1 LFSKKLF
8 KGILLTA
15 TLALSSLGSAQA
27 SFADPDSTISSL
39 STGDGQPCLST
50 FAQEAENKAID
61 NNKVVYPM
69 AKGTFTH
76 TSNYG
81 PRISPITGEP
91 GEFHTGSDFAE
102 PDKSPIYA
110 IADGEVVD
118 AGPTWYLGQWV
129 VIKHVFD
136 GKVYTSVYG
145 HLTAGSQIVKKGDT
159 VKAGQQIALE
169 GSTGL
174 STGPHLHLEIWDGEI
189 FKGKTIDPDPW
200 LQEHNVGYLDD
211 SPQYKSL
218 TCGKGT
224 LQLTDDPTWGNYKN
238 GEIPNDKLCSLDF
251 ATDMKLECES
261 ADKLDAL
268 NKTFHANFG
277 TDIPVVK
284 SYLNLED
291 QKTKDDSLPGKSF
304 FGWARSI
311 EINFTTASN
320 DYIPLVSEPNY
331 FTDAKYLWL
340 AKNGREFGWGNPT
353 SNQQNG
359 TDPNAR
365 LWIYNPNIN
374 AASDIPSLIN
384 FAVVNSIAYPWY
396 NSKNTTC
403 LTDLW
408 SKESSWNMATSN
420 PNGSG
425 IPVLSDDAIKSLG
438 VDKVKYS
445 KDAQLQVQAGLMYVN
460 KNYPTPCVALDAFN
474 TNGKY

>member
-1 LFSKKLF
+1 M
-8 KGILLTA
+8 LLTA
-15 TLALSSLGSAQA
+15 TLASASLASAPA
-27 SFADPDSTISSL
+27 SFADSDSLISAL
-39 STGDGQPCLST
+39 SSDNGQACFST
-50 FAQEAENKAID
+50 ATQEAENKAID
-61 NNKVVYPM
+61 SQKVVYPM

-81 PRISPITGEP
+81 PRISPITGAV

-110 IADGEVVD
+110 VADGEVVD

-145 HLTAGSQIVKKGDT
+145 HLTAGSQIVKKGDK

-200 LQEHNVGYLDD
+200 LKEHHVGYRED

-224 LQLTDDPTWGNYKN
+224 IKLSDDPTWGNYKN
-238 GEIPNDKLCSLDF
+238 GEIPNDKLCDLDF
-251 ATDMKLECES
+251 AKGMKLECES
-261 ADKLDAL
+261 ANKLDTL
-268 NKTFHANFG
+268 NKKFNATFG

-304 FGWARSI
+304 FGWAHSV

-340 AKNGREFGWGNPT
+340 VKNGKELGWGNPEN
-353 SNQQNG
+353 NQQNG
-359 TDPNAR
+359 TDPNPR
-365 LWIYNPNIN
+365 LWVYNPNLN
-374 AASDIPSLIN
+374 AENDSASLNN
-384 FAVVNSIAYPWY
+384 FAVVSSIAYSWY
-396 NSKNTTC
+396 DSKNTSC
-403 LTDLW
+403 LTELW
-408 SKESSWNMATSN
+408 TKESGWNMAASN

-425 IPVLSDDAIKSLG
+425 IPVLSDDVLKSLG
-438 VDKVKYS
+438 VDKEKYS
-445 KDAQLQVQAGLMYVN
+445 KDAQLQIQTGLSYVS
-460 KNYPTPCVALDAFN
+460 KTYPTPCAALDAFN
-474 TNGKY
+474 KNGKY

>member
-1 LFSKKLF
+1 
-8 KGILLTA
+8 
-15 TLALSSLGSAQA
+15 
-27 SFADPDSTISSL
+27 
-39 STGDGQPCLST
+39 
-50 FAQEAENKAID
+50 
-61 NNKVVYPM
+61 M

-81 PRISPITGEP
+81 PRVSPITGEV

-102 PDKSPIYA
+102 ADKSPIYA
-110 IADGEVVD
+110 VADGEVVD

-145 HLTAGSQIVKKGDT
+145 HLTAGSQVVKKGDK

-224 LQLTDDPTWGNYKN
+224 IKLSDDPTWGNYKN
-238 GEIPNDKLCSLDF
+238 GEIPDSKLCGLDF
-251 ATDMKLECES
+251 IQGMKLECES
-261 ADKLDAL
+261 ANKLDAL
-268 NKTFHANFG
+268 NKRFHANFG

-284 SYLNLED
+284 SYLNLND
-291 QKTKDDSLPGKSF
+291 QKTGDDSLPGKSF
-304 FGWARSI
+304 FGWAHSI

-340 AKNGREFGWGNPT
+340 VQNGKEFGWGNAV
-353 SNQQNG
+353 SNQQDG

-365 LWIYNPNIN
+365 LWIYNPSIN
-374 AASDIPSLIN
+374 ATVDSASLNSY
-384 FAVVNSIAYPWY
+384 AVVSSIAYPWY
-396 NSKNTTC
+396 SSKTTTC

-408 SKESSWNMATSN
+408 GKASGWNVATST
-420 PNGSG
+420 PSGSG
-425 IPVLSDDAIKSLG
+425 IPLLSDDAIKSLG
-438 VDKVKYS
+438 IDKNTYNR
-445 KDAQLQVQAGLMYVN
+445 DAQLQIKTGLTYVS
-460 KNYPTPCVALDAFN
+460 KNYPTPCAALDAFN
-474 TNGKY
+474 ANGKY